1 MYRLGSREGDIA
13 PIAWERMNML
23 LPSGT
28 GCEKGC
34 PKFSSWAWMRDNCP
48 GGEYSGCPGSRSNT
62 ATPVTLVTFELSV
75 SGATE
80 DKIRLTSNLA
90 KVDFPEDLGPQIMIV
105 DVLWAVEVEDLERV
119 SFHSGGEING

>member
-34 PKFSSWAWMRDNCP
+34 PKFGSWTWMRDNCP
-48 GGEYSGCPGSRSNT
+48 GGEYSGCPGSRSNR
-62 ATPVTLVTFELSV
+62 ATPVRLVTFELLVPGASV
-75 SGATE
+75 

-90 KVDFPEDLGPQIMIV
+90 NVDFPEDFGPHIMRV
-105 DVLWAVEVEDLERV
+105 DVLWPVEVEHLDRS
-119 SFHSGGEING
+119 SFHSGGDING